1 MTDNQGLSY
10 LKDTIEKQF
19 QSNKQVKA
27 DGVHNIIREI
37 KDGYNE
43 LCNHCYSHV
52 KYDIPSDKDDCYSVP
67 DKDCEY
73 LYIKTL

>member
-43 LCNHCYSHV
+43 LGMSYT
-52 KYDIPSDKDDCYSVP
+52 KDDVLSVLVSVYGFRA
-67 DKDCEY
+67 EQ
-73 LYIKTL
+73 LAGIKL